1 MAENKPVLR
10 LQIRDA
16 RLAFPNLSKPGKFG
30 YGARLII
37 PPDHTQTLNI
47 GSRAFLADLGVKVP
61 ADPKA
66 KVKTIPLLK
75 AVAIATAKKKWS
87 EKAVSIVNAME
98 AQDRLFFH
106 NGNTKAE
113 LDGFEGNYFI
123 ACGSKGPV
131 TMFLQDRSE
140 ATEKEVYSGCYVNAL
155 IDTWNQEHAE
165 GGKRVNASVYGVQ
178 KVRDGD
184 AFAAGGT
191 PADADEFDDISAEEG
206 TEAGADEDD
215 TDLTA

>member
-1 MAENKPVLR
+1 MAENKVLR
-10 LQIRDA
+10 LQIRDG

-37 PPDHTQTLNI
+37 PPDHTQILNVR
-47 GSRAFLADLGVKVP
+47 SRAYLADLGVKVP

-66 KVKTIPLLK
+66 RIKTIPLLK
-75 AVAIATAKKKWS
+75 QVALAIAKRKWS
-87 EKAVSIVNAME
+87 EKAPTVVASLE
-98 AQDRLFFH
+98 AQDRLFYH

-113 LDGFEGNYFI
+113 LEGFEGNFFI

-140 ATEKEVYSGCYVNAL
+140 ATEKEIWSGCYVNGL
-155 IDTWNQEHAE
+155 IDVWAQDNAD
-165 GGKRVNASVYGVQ
+165 GGKRLNASIYGVQ

-191 PADADEFDDISAEEG
+191 PAESDEFDDISDEEG
-206 TEAGADEDD
+206 TEAGADEDE